1 MPTFQ
6 KLDPKDVQVG
16 KGRLTAEQRLPFIEA
31 LRAGNAG
38 KIELERGERPQ
49 IVKRRLTEA
58 SREAGIRVRSS
69 WDDKSQR
76 VLLWKRVGK

>member
-6 KLDPKDVQVG
+6 KLDPKDVLIG
-16 KGRLTAEQRLPFIEA
+16 KGRLAAGQRLLFIEA

-38 KIELERGERPQ
+38 KIELERGDGSQ

-58 SREAGIRVRSS
+58 SRETGIRVRAS

>member
-6 KLDPKDVQVG
+6 KLDPKDVLI
-16 KGRLTAEQRLPFIEA
+16 GRGRMAAEQRQPFIEA

-38 KIELERGERPQ
+38 KIELERGDRPQ

-58 SREAGIRVRSS
+58 SRETRIRVRAS
-69 WDDKSQR
+69 WEDESQR
-76 VLLWKRVGK
+76 MLLWKRVGK